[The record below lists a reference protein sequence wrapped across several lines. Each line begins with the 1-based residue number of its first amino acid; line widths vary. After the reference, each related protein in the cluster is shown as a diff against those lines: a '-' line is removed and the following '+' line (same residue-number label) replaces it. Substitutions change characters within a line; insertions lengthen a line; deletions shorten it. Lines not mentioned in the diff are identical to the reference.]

1 MVNKVESINMFSLL
15 IYSVHSTQEDVC
27 LCFAAFSAY
36 DRPKMIYITVML
48 SLRLPFKRCFF
59 KKFF

>member
-15 IYSVHSTQEDVC
+15 SYSVHSTQEDVC
-27 LCFAAFSAY
+27 LYFAAFSVY

-48 SLRLPFKRCFF
+48 SLRLLLKGAFLKSFS
-59 KKFF
+59 